1 MQPTTAETL
10 LHLNRVF
17 YDRFAV
23 EFSGSRTPN
32 QPGWQRLLDY
42 LPARGRLLDVGCGNG
57 RLAHVLHQ
65 LAQPVVYV
73 GVDSSAR
80 LLALARANAEAL
92 AVPGQFFEADV
103 SAAGWEDRAP
113 AGPYDAVV
121 ALALLHHMPG
131 WQRRRDLLAQLAGL
145 LAGDGVLAVSTWQFL
160 NEARLRRK
168 VVDWSAAGL
177 APEQVEPGDYLLDWQ
192 RGGAGLRYVH
202 LLDEA
207 ELVGLAAS
215 AGLRVQTVFYDDG
228 RNRNLNLFAVLR
240 CDR

>member
-10 LHLNRVF
+10 LRLNRAF

-57 RLAHVLHQ
+57 RLAHLLHQ
-65 LAQPVVYV
+65 RAQPVAYV

-80 LLALARANAEAL
+80 LLSLARANAEAL
-92 AVPGQFFEADV
+92 AIPSQFVEADV
-103 SAAGWEDRAP
+103 STAGWEQKLP
-113 AGPYDAVV
+113 AGSYDAVV
-121 ALALLHHMPG
+121 ALALLHHLPD

-145 LAGDGVLAVSTWQFL
+145 LANDGVLALSTWQFL

-192 RGGAGLRYVH
+192 RGGSGLRYCH
-202 LLDEA
+202 LTDET
-207 ELVGLAAS
+207 ELAGLAAS
-215 AGLRVQTVFYDDG
+215 AGLRVQALFYDDG
-228 RNRNLNLFAVLR
+228 RNKNLNLFAVLR
-240 CDR
+240 RDR